1 MGAISEAF
9 TAFAQ
14 PLLEQTDG
22 SQEQLSKAFALSQVC
37 YNLALLPK
45 EDQEAAINEM
55 RSSLEMDD
63 EEFTEFRRELLNPM
77 IQRHEQM
84 FPLLHRRISAEWL
97 KSRPLPG
104 PHSEMAEHPETPP
117 PPSDRY
123 APCPCNSGRKYKF
136 CCGAKRR

>member
-1 MGAISEAF
+1 MGAIAEAF
-9 TAFAQ
+9 AAFAQ

-22 SQEQLSKAFALSQVC
+22 SQEQLNKAFALSQAC

-45 EDQEAAINEM
+45 EDRETAIDEM
-55 RSSLEMDD
+55 RSSLAMDD
-63 EEFTEFRRELLNPM
+63 QEFAEFRRELLNPM

-84 FPLLHRRISAEWL
+84 FPLMHRRISADL
-97 KSRPLPG
+97 LQSRSLPG
-104 PHSEMAEHPETPP
+104 AYPTMPEHPETPP